1 MLLGLDR
8 PIHRRLHPHVPHL
21 QLTFPFRQQLN
32 DVQVAV
38 PRREMQRGPAA
49 GVEVVHR
56 ASLLIGRGV
65 QQPGHLLDESLT
77 RRLVQP
83 GGFEQDVRRGPIGRA
98 IDASGRLSGPSWLLA
113 EGVPPGAGL
122 GVCGEIASHHRGVLA
137 LFNRGEDLREQR
149 FAKLH
154 VRRAFHGRRLV
165 SELIVVWRAQ
175 KCLTA
180 LSAGETQEP
189 KKNGRLSVSSSLKP
203 LPPLGTERVILFG
216 ADRSSQTGKTR
227 LDALL

>member
-1 MLLGLDR
+1 M
-8 PIHRRLHPHVPHL
+8 
-21 QLTFPFRQQLN
+21 
-32 DVQVAV
+32 
-38 PRREMQRGPAA
+38 
-49 GVEVVHR
+49 
-56 ASLLIGRGV
+56 
-65 QQPGHLLDESLT
+65 
-77 RRLVQP
+77 
-83 GGFEQDVRRGPIGRA
+83 RRGSIGRA

-149 FAKLH
+149 FAELH
-154 VRRAFHGRRLV
+154 VRWAFHVRRLV

-180 LSAGETQEP
+180 LSACETQEP
-189 KKNGRLSVSSSLKP
+189 KKNGRLSVSSSLQP
-203 LPPLGTERVILFG
+203 LPPLGTFRVILCG
-216 ADRSSQTGKTR
+216 ADRSSQTGKSR